1 MYKIPAMYKI
11 LGTLLVSI
19 LLVASIGCAANP
31 VVGDNVQRTGRY
43 SGNVRVVGNNS
54 HLTIQ
59 KGSVVPKLSIVG
71 DNSTVVVE
79 DGVELGRIE
88 FWGNGST
95 VSIPR
100 GMNTWVSRVGVN
112 SVVRHSPDE
121 GAPTQAQVSP

>member
-1 MYKIPAMYKI
+1 MYKI
-11 LGTLLVSI
+11 LGTVLVSI
-19 LLVASIGCAANP
+19 MLVVNIGCSANP
-31 VVGDNVQRTGRY
+31 IVGDNVQKAGRY
-43 SGNVRVVGNNS
+43 SGNVRVVGSNT

-71 DNSTVVVE
+71 DNCSVMVE

-95 VSIPR
+95 VNIPR

-112 SVVRHSPDE
+112 SIVRHPPNE
-121 GAPTQAQVSP
+121 AAPTPNQISP